1 MQHDQSGGGRLHRRQ
16 DFAWTEVAGQH
27 GAYSGAERIA
37 GPGGLQIRR
46 QHYDR
51 WCVFA
56 GRQCDQVFGRLVVM
70 RLYRGKHHIGLMPI
84 DGGAQAGKA
93 GRAHDFDARTLRPHR
108 LEACSHDRGRR
119 RDQQTNHAAS
129 ATGRAHDFDA
139 RTLRPHR
146 LEACSHD
153 RGRRRDQQTNH
164 AASATGRARRIVTS
178 RVAARS
184 PRRNCRWITPPVS
197 SSASCRSSTARN
209 GRPPTPMSTSPVQ
222 SGAAAAALPGSTL
235 STSRP
240 KRRSSKRTGCTVTPN
255 ENPDAPRRKNAVTA
269 LPGTAAPSPC
279 TIMVLMPITRPY
291 ASASGPPELPGA
303 RRTSASTQLWR
314 PNPARLPSACTTPV
328 VTAPMK
334 PMGLPMAIT
343 NSPTRSAPE
352 SPKVAAGRP
361 PASTL
366 SVARSRRASRA
377 SKVAGNSWPSQSRIE
392 APAPRATCA
401 LVTIWPS
408 GEAITPEPPELAQT
422 LPPRRRTST
431 VERRKRSA
439 ISPKARAMSVF
450 PPGPFSHRYT

>member
-1 MQHDQSGGGRLHRRQ
+1 HDQSGGGRLHRRQ

-27 GAYSGAERIA
+27 GANSGAERIA

-51 WCVFA
+51 WRAFA

-70 RLYRGKHHIGLMPI
+70 RLYRGQHHIGLMPI

-93 GRAHDFDARTLRPHR
+93 GGAHDFDAGTLGAHR
-108 LEACSHDRGRR
+108 FEACAHDRGW
-119 RDQQTNHAAS
+119 
-129 ATGRAHDFDA
+129 
-139 RTLRPHR
+139 
-146 LEACSHD
+146 
-153 RGRRRDQQTNH
+153 RRDQQTNH
-164 AASATGRARRIVTS
+164 AASATGRARRIATS

-184 PRRNCRWITPPVS
+184 PRRNCRWITPLAS
-197 SSASCRSSTARN
+197 SNTWCRSSTERN
-209 GRPPTPMSTSPVQ
+209 GRPPAPVSTSPVH
-222 SGAAAAALPGSTL
+222 SGAAAAGLPGSTL

-240 KRRSSKRTGCTVTPN
+240 KRRSSKRTGCTVTPS

-328 VTAPMK
+328 VSAPMK

-392 APAPRATCA
+392 ASPRATCA

-408 GEAITPEPPELAQT
+408 AVAITPEPPALA
-422 LPPRRRTST
+422 PRKRTST
-431 VERRKRSA
+431 VERRNRSA
-439 ISPKARAMSVF
+439 ISPKARAISVF
-450 PPGPFSHRYT
+450 PPGPFSDGYV